1 MNDPIAALLY
11 LLGRHVATA
20 LRVRR
25 EDEEIVLSRHQAP
38 PLRELHD
45 ALERGEQITIDPWVD
60 LEDGARGLVCLWAR
74 TPCPEVTVDDLPA
87 ALRPQAW
94 VRQGGSALVVWS
106 LAEPNTQPGGID
118 PARAMREIAAAL
130 GITACD
136 PRDYIPVPRDP
147 QDLVIIEPG
156 RDIDGAQ
163 MVQWAQSTLSDR
175 RGRQRQRREHED
187 AMRRAALAPSLLRA
201 IAAVAE
207 IRRGHEEAAARAVIA
222 GVERS
227 REEPAEGP
235 PRRDPAAVEEPITAG
250 APESEI
256 QQVAPRDDDPW
267 ATPLE
272 DSVRVKRE
280 SRAVVSSAETD
291 VATPTDIRH
300 AIVRARSEMPSRPYY
315 EDDISAEVRSR
326 LAHALTE
333 ARDGTS
339 SEARLHATL
348 VESMAALGT
357 RDVWA
362 ALGVAMTWLRD
373 GKLYGLRGDRW
384 VSLRGLFPTD

>member
-175 RGRQRQRREHED
+175 RERQRQRREQQD
-187 AMRRAALAPSLLRA
+187 AVRRVALYPHLLRAVTA
-201 IAAVAE
+201 IAAVRRVQEETASPPAIATVARGGATAE
-207 IRRGHEEAAARAVIA
+207 DLRQPEPDTLEEAAVVSEPD
-222 GVERS
+222 VES
-227 REEPAEGP
+227 QPAEQI
-235 PRRDPAAVEEPITAG
+235 DE
-250 APESEI
+250 
-256 QQVAPRDDDPW
+256 DPW
-267 ATPLE
+267 VARLE
-272 DSVRVKRE
+272 DTGGVGLHGHSAISPDTVEPLDHANKRV
-280 SRAVVSSAETD
+280 AMLA
-291 VATPTDIRH
+291 
-300 AIVRARSEMPSRPYY
+300 PSH
-315 EDDISAEVRSR
+315 EDDTADDVRER
-326 LAHALTE
+326 LARVVAE
-333 ARDGTS
+333 ARRETWD
-339 SEARLHATL
+339 EARLHATL
-348 VESMAALGT
+348 VAFMAELGT

-362 ALGVAMTWLRD
+362 ALGVTMTSLRN
-373 GKLYGLRGDRW
+373 GTLHGLRGGQW
-384 VSLRGLFPTD
+384 VSVSDLLATG